1 MLKRFIYCYLSV
13 WLFALLPICILAKP
27 IDYYALP
34 DSLQLHIRLKSFLLI
49 SPESNLPDSIFSS
62 ETGIPLAFYYDG
74 GNQKGLIKRIKAY
87 SQNHSQIIVI
97 SKEGLVIPGSIQAEI
112 IIYNPEGLDSVK
124 ISAGTLSGQ
133 SYDSCFSNND
143 LLLADITNAQT
154 NCEEACFKLWQG
166 YGKLPNF
173 LKSSPPQF
181 SSTAGV
187 ISKLN
192 HTLKIFGAVY
202 ENDKLLPA
210 VSWENS
216 PGVKTYGYFCFPLID
231 DVYRRLIPYKAGYRF
246 SPDIIHQSGSNMGN
260 MKIFHGIKHEPDY
273 GLMDDFTFNGK
284 ARNEQRGN
292 DKELITNGVQFEEDA
307 EHGGVAFFANRAY
320 IDAGLQSKES
330 LKSNFSITAWVK
342 PTKLGWNNSIL
353 GKGKN
358 FVLKIHNGK
367 LTYTMQGVKDYI
379 SESTPVPVNTWT
391 HVGMVYSRFNNRIY
405 FYLNGEHTDEFKL
418 IADYAG
424 SDYTLIIGS
433 NLWEEF
439 FTGYL
444 GEIKIWGRE
453 LNEDEIHYQYLNS
466 RHETKSALF
475 IWALI
480 LMSGAG
486 LALYFILK
494 KIGVGRKQ
502 LFQTKSRKPVALP
515 EKERISCFGGLNI
528 IDSEGIN
535 ISLKFSPKLKQLFTL
550 IFLYSQGDKK
560 GITSRQLTETLWA
573 GMNAANAK
581 NSRGTY
587 VQNLRSALLSFKK
600 VKLVF
605 NDKLW
610 FLDIEESCFNEYK
623 EVERILAV
631 LHREKDVIVIE
642 NLLPPL
648 IAILKQGRFMANMEE
663 SWLDPFIEKM
673 NNHIIEF
680 CISMFDILDNRR
692 HAALL
697 FDLAEIISLNDPLNE
712 PALQKRIVLLI
723 EQGKHSF
730 AHSVYDNF
738 IRLYK
743 ELYKEDYSVDFKD
756 LIIGN
761 SRLDE
766 GGL

>member
-1 MLKRFIYCYLSV
+1 M
-13 WLFALLPICILAKP
+13 A
-27 IDYYALP
+27 
-34 DSLQLHIRLKSFLLI
+34 
-49 SPESNLPDSIFSS
+49 FS
-62 ETGIPLAFYYDG
+62 YDG
-74 GNQKGLIKRIKAY
+74 SNQKGLFKKIKAY

-97 SKEGLVIPGSIQAEI
+97 SKEGLAIPGSIQAEI
-112 IIYNPEGLDSVK
+112 IIYNPEELDSVNILADSLNDK
-124 ISAGTLSGQ
+124 SL
-133 SYDSCFSNND
+133 DSCFSNNE

-154 NCEEACFKLWQG
+154 NCEEACFKLWQA

-173 LKSSPPQF
+173 LKASPPQF

-192 HTLKIFGAVY
+192 NTLKIFGAVY
-202 ENDKLLPA
+202 ENGKLLTD
-210 VSWENS
+210 VYWENS

-231 DVYRRLIPYKAGYRF
+231 DVYRKLIPYKAGYRF
-246 SPDIIHQSGSNMGN
+246 SPDIIYQSGSNMGN
-260 MKIFHGIKHEPDY
+260 MKIFHGIKHKPDY
-273 GLMDDFTFNGK
+273 GLMDYFTFSDK
-284 ARNEQRGN
+284 VRNEQRGN
-292 DKELITNGVQFEEDA
+292 DKELITNDVQFEEDA
-307 EHGGVAFFANRAY
+307 ELGGVAFFANRAY
-320 IDAGLQSKES
+320 IDAGLQSKGS

-342 PTKLGWNNSIL
+342 PTKLSWNNSIL
-353 GKGKN
+353 GKGSN

-379 SESTPVPVNTWT
+379 SENSPVPVNTWT
-391 HVGMVYSRFNNRIY
+391 HIGLVYSGFNNRIY
-405 FYLNGEHTDEFKL
+405 FYLNGENTDEFNL

-453 LNEDEIHYQYLNS
+453 LNEGEIHYQYLNS
-466 RHETKSALF
+466 RHKSKPSFF
-475 IWALI
+475 IWALV
-480 LMSGAG
+480 LMSVSGLVSYLIIKKRGAD
-486 LALYFILK
+486 K
-494 KIGVGRKQ
+494 K
-502 LFQTKSRKPVALP
+502 LFFQTKSSHGKSQKPGALP
-515 EKERISCFGGLNI
+515 ERERITCFGGLNVI
-528 IDSEGIN
+528 NSEGVN

-550 IFLYSQGDKK
+550 IFLYSQGGKK
-560 GITSRQLTETLWA
+560 GITSKQLTETLWA

-605 NDKLW
+605 NDRLW
-610 FLDIEESCFNEYK
+610 FLDIAESCFNEYK
-623 EVERILAV
+623 EVERILTA
-631 LHREKDVIVIE
+631 LHREKDVIIIE

-648 IAILKQGRFMANMEE
+648 IAVLKQGRFLENMEE

-673 NNHIIEF
+673 NNQILEF
-680 CISMFDILDNRR
+680 CISMFDILDNRQ
-692 HAALL
+692 HASLL
-697 FDLAEIISLNDPLNE
+697 FGLAEIISLNDPLNE
-712 PALQKRIVLLI
+712 SALQKKIVLLI

-756 LIIGN
+756 LITG
-761 SRLDE
+761 DYE
-766 GGL
+766 VV